1 MSEGARD
8 GARDTLDVPVIS
20 FMIPYLALN
29 LAVGLYAARNTR
41 TITDFVLAGRRL
53 PFFVVVT
60 SMFAMFFGA
69 ETTLGASYN
78 MAATGLSGDVVADPY
93 GAALCL
99 IVYGLFYAMPL
110 YNTNNLT
117 LSDFYCERYGPKLG
131 VFSAVINTIGYLL
144 WTAGQIIG
152 LGVVTSRTWGVPK
165 EVGSLICTAIIMV
178 YTFRG
183 GMYAVAWT
191 ECLESVVIVVCLIV
205 MTVEVG
211 GRTQTGWAEAYTR
224 FDETMAPDPE
234 LADRAKAWLNHFA
247 LWAYLGIGSVPSQDI
262 YERMNSAM
270 NAQHARFGALVA
282 GVAYIMA
289 AQMPLYFGMIARA
302 KYNADNCAGDAL
314 GCEGVDIS
322 ELDEG
327 IILDTL
333 NALVSPGVRVV
344 FYAALVSA
352 ILSTAS
358 GTMLGAGVLLT
369 VNIVRP
375 ALPSVPDSKL
385 LLMSRIATV
394 VFATCAYAFTF
405 TGERISDFV
414 NISSVWLMVGLFWP
428 LTFGLYW
435 SRATAV
441 GAGFSMFTGAASYT
455 VLFLVARNDTAR
467 GGDGDGFLLY
477 ELDTATWAM
486 LLALGA
492 FVFGSLMPTAWQ
504 GAVDGAMDRALGWM
518 PLFQN
523 RAGMIIKVDQ
533 APLAAGNAISA
544 KTAAA
549 GGGAFTRGTAAPMVR
564 F

>member
-1 MSEGARD
+1 
-8 GARDTLDVPVIS
+8 
-20 FMIPYLALN
+20 
-29 LAVGLYAARNTR
+29 
-41 TITDFVLAGRRL
+41 
-53 PFFVVVT
+53 
-60 SMFAMFFGA
+60 
-69 ETTLGASYN
+69 
-78 MAATGLSGDVVADPY
+78 
-93 GAALCL
+93 
-99 IVYGLFYAMPL
+99 
-110 YNTNNLT
+110 
-117 LSDFYCERYGPKLG
+117 
-131 VFSAVINTIGYLL
+131 
-144 WTAGQIIG
+144 
-152 LGVVTSRTWGVPK
+152 
-165 EVGSLICTAIIMV
+165 
-178 YTFRG
+178 
-183 GMYAVAWT
+183 
-191 ECLESVVIVVCLIV
+191 
-205 MTVEVG
+205 
-211 GRTQTGWAEAYTR
+211 
-224 FDETMAPDPE
+224 
-234 LADRAKAWLNHFA
+234 
-247 LWAYLGIGSVPSQDI
+247 
-262 YERMNSAM
+262 MNSAM